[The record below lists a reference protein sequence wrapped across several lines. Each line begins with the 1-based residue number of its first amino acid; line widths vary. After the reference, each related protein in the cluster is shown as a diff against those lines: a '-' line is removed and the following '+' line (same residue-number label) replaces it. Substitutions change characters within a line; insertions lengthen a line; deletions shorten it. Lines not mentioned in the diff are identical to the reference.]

1 MKKQK
6 DSFIRHYWDR
16 KDLDLRLPWT
26 PKWFKKKK
34 RHVEYVNINEFRDE
48 ILKCMKIIYHVVW
61 WDIKKLEEN
70 KLLNALFNDLA
81 RTDKNL
87 YIRDVTNEFRESK
100 EYKKWYFK
108 ERLRL
113 ILKKDIK
120 MKDVLNLI

>member
-1 MKKQK
+1 
-6 DSFIRHYWDR
+6 
-16 KDLDLRLPWT
+16 
-26 PKWFKKKK
+26 
-34 RHVEYVNINEFRDE
+34 
-48 ILKCMKIIYHVVW
+48 MKIIHHIVW